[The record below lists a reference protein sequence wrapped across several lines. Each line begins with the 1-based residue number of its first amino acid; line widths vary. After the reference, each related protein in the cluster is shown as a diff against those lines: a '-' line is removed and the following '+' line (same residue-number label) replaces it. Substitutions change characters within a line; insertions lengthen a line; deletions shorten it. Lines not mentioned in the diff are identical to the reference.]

1 MHREDRKKGTIRF
14 AIKPAD
20 NAKQAML
27 AGDFSNWQPVRMNR
41 REDGTFVCDAPV
53 PTETFEYKFLVD
65 GEWTTDP
72 DHGSWTLS
80 PIGTLNSLGFRG
92 GMESAAGFTRTA
104 NKK

>member
-1 MHREDRKKGTIRF
+1 
-14 AIKPAD
+14 
-20 NAKQAML
+20 
-27 AGDFSNWQPVRMNR
+27 
-41 REDGTFVCDAPV
+41 V